1 MFRNPFYKGIF
12 EQATY
17 MHNITSVTTEVD
29 KFYFIQVSV
38 SSHASK
44 KRFGCMHASDPE
56 QQHNPQCM
64 ISIYII
70 SQNIKN
76 CCKTRALLQFKG
88 NDADKS
94 ILMDTLSRCKIS
106 MSVLHYLFLSTCQN

>member
-29 KFYFIQVSV
+29 KFYFIQVWLQISV
-38 SSHASK
+38 SSHACK
-44 KRFGCMHASDPE
+44 KCLGCGHASDPE

-64 ISIYII
+64 ISICVHNFTGY
-70 SQNIKN
+70 QK
-76 CCKTRALLQFKG
+76 LL
-88 NDADKS
+88 
-94 ILMDTLSRCKIS
+94 
-106 MSVLHYLFLSTCQN
+106 